1 MSDTSRREFAKKSLL
16 LALGPV
22 AAENA
27 FFSSSLPAV
36 PAQPQGGGS
45 EFFEG
50 FKREQIKTT
59 GATINVRYGGT
70 GSPALLL
77 HSIPET
83 HVLSRHMDPVLV
95 HNCTRINAGLLCYS
109 HT

>member
-50 FKREQIKTT
+50 FKREKIKTS
-59 GATINVRYGGT
+59 GPTINVRYGGT
-70 GSPALLL
+70 GFPGLLL
-77 HSIPET
+77 NRLPEN
-83 HVLSRHMDPVLV
+83 HLISRQIAPDMAPNYPLW
-95 HNCTRINAGLLCYS
+95 I
-109 HT
+109 